1 MDIDKLTLECFM
13 GKKNY
18 HKYLAQQNDNNDDL
32 QFCKLVETYKDE
44 LNDKINDM
52 LNDKYITSIPNKN
65 KLQAYKNFIREL
77 IYEIES
83 QKDDTIP
90 LSFDN

>member
-1 MDIDKLTLECFM
+1 MDINKLTLECFM

-44 LNDKINDM
+44 LNDKINGM

-83 QKDDTIP
+83 QKDDTIS